1 MEAAGAST
9 SLVVQGNLDPLVLLS
24 DHATI
29 KQRTEEILRQS
40 GGRGHVMNLG
50 HGIDP
55 RTREENV
62 EVFVDTVKKF
72 KIKHDE

>member
-1 MEAAGAST
+1 
-9 SLVVQGNLDPLVLLS
+9 
-24 DHATI
+24 
-29 KQRTEEILRQS
+29 
-40 GGRGHVMNLG
+40 MNLG